1 MNNIK
6 ILLKKKQTKSR
17 NVTMTDIRIS
27 QKMKRKASWVEK
39 KVLQN
44 DERNWKNAQEGFGF

>member
-1 MNNIK
+1 
-6 ILLKKKQTKSR
+6 
-17 NVTMTDIRIS
+17 MTDIRIS

-44 DERNWKNAQEGFGF
+44 GKSNWKKVSVSSYKSKSWLILGFSFKLLE